1 MISCLEIKKLF
12 NRFDYTIELQRNT
25 ITILT
30 GPNGF
35 GKSTILKIISAL
47 SSTNVMFFYKL
58 DFQEIIVTFDDNTT
72 FSIEKKR
79 TDGRTSALL
88 VDKQELPFH
97 LFTSNATRVPWIHRV
112 SPNEW
117 MDFRTRERFGR
128 EDLFFHLFDDAD
140 SIEDISNYFNISPK
154 KAKEYSFLIEK
165 IKTIAEKSGNV
176 RLISEQRL
184 IRKEIDED
192 DDEQVVDVI
201 SELPEKMKAR
211 ISQLTADY
219 SKAANSLDSTY
230 PQRLLST
237 KKGLSGKE
245 EFQEKME
252 NANIKFA
259 KLSKYDLVDLPF
271 IRSTNYE
278 AEFSKALKIY
288 FEDFEKKYSVFADF
302 IERLDL
308 YTDIIN
314 SHLSFKSIRITRESG
329 LVVVDNDD
337 PNHILKLE
345 QLSSGEK
352 QEIVLFY
359 ELIFETEKQ
368 LLLLIDE
375 PEISLHIMWQKLFME
390 DLDRVVS
397 LGNLKVIVATHAPQI
412 INNRWDLQI
421 DLGELYGN

>member
-58 DFQEIIVTFDDNTT
+58 DFQEIIITFDDNTT

-79 TDGRTSALL
+79 TDGGTSALL

-97 LFTSNATRVPWIHRV
+97 LFASNATRVPWIHRV

-192 DDEQVVDVI
+192 DDEQIVDVI
-201 SELPEKMKAR
+201 SELPEKMK
-211 ISQLTADY
+211 
-219 SKAANSLDSTY
+219 
-230 PQRLLST
+230 
-237 KKGLSGKE
+237 
-245 EFQEKME
+245 

-375 PEISLHIMWQKLFME
+375 PEISLHIMWQKLFTE

>member
-1 MISCLEIKKLF
+1 M
-12 NRFDYTIELQRNT
+12 
-25 ITILT
+25 
-30 GPNGF
+30 
-35 GKSTILKIISAL
+35 
-47 SSTNVMFFYKL
+47 
-58 DFQEIIVTFDDNTT
+58 
-72 FSIEKKR
+72 
-79 TDGRTSALL
+79 
-88 VDKQELPFH
+88 
-97 LFTSNATRVPWIHRV
+97 
-112 SPNEW
+112 
-117 MDFRTRERFGR
+117 
-128 EDLFFHLFDDAD
+128 
-140 SIEDISNYFNISPK
+140 
-154 KAKEYSFLIEK
+154 
-165 IKTIAEKSGNV
+165 
-176 RLISEQRL
+176 
-184 IRKEIDED
+184 
-192 DDEQVVDVI
+192 DVI

-237 KKGLSGKE
+237 KQGLSGKE